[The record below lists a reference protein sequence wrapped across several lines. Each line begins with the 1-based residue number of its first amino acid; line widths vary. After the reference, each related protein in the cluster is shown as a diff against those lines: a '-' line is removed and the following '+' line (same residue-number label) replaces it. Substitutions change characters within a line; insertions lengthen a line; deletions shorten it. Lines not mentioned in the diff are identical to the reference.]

1 MKKIIFLAFLLML
14 TSLNADPPESRARG
28 VFFGVGV
35 GPRLP
40 VFDFSDRS
48 YFGYGIDI
56 EISFTDFEWLPF
68 FLYAET
74 GFEHYSG
81 SQDYFQST
89 NLTHYSLNV
98 LPINLGARWYGA
110 PMTDNFFI
118 IPFVQGAAE
127 FAYEQELYQYKAGS
141 GRNDELKDNF
151 DAGASVGVG
160 ASMFVM
166 EVLLSYHHLS
176 NRQFIAFDMKARIP
190 LFVIF

>member
-1 MKKIIFLAFLLML
+1 MKKIILFICLLFL
-14 TSLNADPPESRARG
+14 SSVNADPPDSRARG
-28 VFFGVGV
+28 IFFAIGVGT
-35 GPRLP
+35 RLP
-40 VFDFSDRS
+40 VFDFSDKS
-48 YFGYGIDI
+48 YYGYGIDL
-56 EISFTDFEWLPF
+56 EISYTDNEWLPV

-81 SQDYFQST
+81 SQDYYQST

-98 LPINLGARWYGA
+98 IPINLGARWYGA

-127 FAYEQELYQYKAGS
+127 FSYEQELNQYKIGS
-141 GRNDELKDNF
+141 GRNDQISDKF

-166 EVLLSYHHLS
+166 EVLVSYHHFT
-176 NRQFIAFDMKARIP
+176 NRQFISLDMKARIP